1 MAVMSGLPRTTA
13 GERSGKRAVA
23 AKELE
28 STMEFSKNQTATNQ
42 TGPRISLWRAY
53 AYAWITLGLFLF
65 SLLGHWI
72 FGWFAYVDEQL
83 AHGQPI
89 EVAGYAVLMARDTLE
104 NWQSEF
110 LQLLWQVGGLAFF
123 LYLGSPQSREGDE
136 RKEAKLD
143 AILRRLDPAEGDAVI
158 ERLDREFPRR

>member
-1 MAVMSGLPRTTA
+1 MN
-13 GERSGKRAVA
+13 RS
-23 AKELE
+23 
-28 STMEFSKNQTATNQ
+28 
-42 TGPRISLWRAY
+42 ISLWRAY

-65 SLLGHWI
+65 SLAGHWL
-72 FGWFAYVDEQL
+72 FGWFAYVDEQT

-89 EVAGYAVLMARDTLE
+89 VVGGYTLLMLRDTLE

-143 AILRRLDPAEGDAVI
+143 AILNKLGPEGARIIAELDQKY
-158 ERLDREFPRR
+158 PRR

>member
-1 MAVMSGLPRTTA
+1 MKHG
-13 GERSGKRAVA
+13 
-23 AKELE
+23 
-28 STMEFSKNQTATNQ
+28 
-42 TGPRISLWRAY
+42 ISLWRAY

-65 SLLGHWI
+65 SLAGHRL
-72 FGWFAYVDEQL
+72 FGWFAYVDEQT

-89 EVAGYAVLMARDTLE
+89 AVGGYTVLMLRDTPE

-123 LYLGSPQSREGDE
+123 LHLGSPQSREGGE

-143 AILRRLDPAEGDAVI
+143 AILRQLGLDG
-158 ERLDREFPRR
+158 ERVSGELDQKYPRP